1 MALCF
6 HYVGKIWTKYIKDP
20 SKQATKIEKGII
32 EIEDRLRRRRQIS
45 RSFFEVTWTV
55 YAIDYQGASRD

>member
-6 HYVGKIWTKYIKDP
+6 HYVGKILNQIYKGSIET
-20 SKQATKIEKGII
+20 SNEIEKGII